1 MQPPFKY
8 PHDYLAQNKTVL
20 DICPRDKYNINFENF
35 EVKSGVLTF
44 YRVIHVTVRVRKTFM
59 KASK

>member
-8 PHDYLAQNKTVL
+8 PHDSLAPNKTVL
-20 DICPRDKYNINFENF
+20 DICPRDKYNFENF

-44 YRVIHVTVRVRKTFM
+44 YRVITVRVRKTFM